1 MRVSPTIGGMGV
13 LRRFLTGDVIE
24 PDELA
29 GHTADGV
36 LLHARKLHARVEL
49 TDFRAPGR
57 RSSQRVVRSS
67 GGVLVTSTRF
77 VMWAMG
83 DRQLDL
89 ARETLPSDRLAV
101 KADGDSVSFDFRA
114 EDFHA
119 DRSGRVQVRLRT
131 NDARAILEWATSS

>member
-1 MRVSPTIGGMGV
+1 MG
-13 LRRFLTGDVIE
+13 LLHRFLTGDVIE

-29 GHTADGV
+29 RHTADGV

-57 RSSQRVVRSS
+57 ASSQRVVRSS
-67 GGVLVTSTRF
+67 GGVLVTGTRF

-83 DRQLDL
+83 DRQIDV
-89 ARETLPSDRLAV
+89 ARETLPSESLAV
-101 KADGDSVSFDFRA
+101 SADDESVSFDFRA
-114 EDFHA
+114 EDFHP

-131 NDARAILEWATSS
+131 TDSHAIHAWATTS

>member
-1 MRVSPTIGGMGV
+1 MGV

-29 GHTADGV
+29 RHTADGV
-36 LLHARKLHARVEL
+36 LLHARKLPARVEL

-57 RSSQRVVRSS
+57 ASSQRVLRSS
-67 GGVLVTSTRF
+67 GGVLVTGTRF

-89 ARETLPSDRLAV
+89 AREKLPSEQLAV
-101 KADGDSVSFDFRA
+101 TVDDDSVGFDFRA
-114 EDFHA
+114 EDFHQ

-131 NDARAILEWATSS
+131 DDARAIQEWATSS